1 LAIADLTDLRAP
13 AECQRKIG
21 STALSEPFETESLKY
36 GILGGKSRNPLHF
49 IATDGGSFRLSHR
62 KYGVLWAERVLAN
75 QWAEEMAL

>member
-21 STALSEPFETESLKY
+21 STALSEPFETE
-36 GILGGKSRNPLHF
+36 SRNPLHF